1 MEGNKHLFDCS
12 HNFFPPEQETLQ
24 NSSETSH
31 PTFEDFTYTSAVFSV
46 GKRQEWQFLY
56 ELSLCKDGIP
66 RRCIAPMHT
75 LSFSALSFSFRQCL
89 FISWWWERNWWCLWH
104 IVLLQL
110 VLIGSIYH
118 LYITLEVQRLFLDLF
133 PQSSVLVGVHNQ
145 RVYLLKVVFDLPGY
159 YLRMK
164 GYISPPWTPRPD
176 IELVKQLLSKPKVGF
191 AQRKVVGRTGK

>member
-1 MEGNKHLFDCS
+1 MTAHIIFSLQNKKHSRTLLKLLTQHS
-12 HNFFPPEQETLQ
+12 KTSLTLQ
-24 NSSETSH
+24 QSSALEK
-31 PTFEDFTYTSAVFSV
+31 
-46 GKRQEWQFLY
+46 GKNGSFFMNFHFAKMA
-56 ELSLCKDGIP
+56 SLKN
-66 RRCIAPMHT
+66 ALLPMHT

-104 IVLLQL
+104 LVLLQL

-118 LYITLEVQRLFLDLF
+118 LYITLEVQRLFLDFF

-159 YLRMK
+159 YLRMD

-191 AQRKVVGRTGK
+191 AQGKVVGRTGK